1 MSWQLVALNAWL
13 RLRERPRLAREA
25 SVELARA
32 RMERMAALAPPPA
45 GAGWRQAAVGVA
57 ARRMPGPDAGGVLLW
72 FHGGAYCLGSSATHA
87 AMVTALAER
96 ADAGAVV
103 PDYRLAPEHPFP
115 AAVEDAR
122 AAWDAL
128 VKEVPAERIGL
139 GGDSAGG
146 GLAFALL
153 QELLAEGLAA
163 PACVVA
169 FSPWTDLTLAGRSLA
184 SQAWREVLLPPKRL
198 EEIRNLY
205 LAGADASDPRASPRH
220 GRYRGRAAGAD
231 PGEPGGDPAGRR
243 AGDGG
248 DAAAGRGAGDARSE
262 AGGAACLA
270 GLSRAA
276 SGGRCGARPGGGF
289 PAGAPQNGVIG
300 SGLRNIRAAALVTL
314 AGRRPRRGGR
324 VEDG

>member
-205 LAGADASDPRASPRH
+205 LAGADPRDPRASPRH
-220 GRYRGRAAGAD
+220 GRYKGAPPVLIQASMAEILRD
-231 PGEPGGDPAGRR
+231 DAQAMAETLRRDGVPVTLDLRR
-243 AGDGG
+243 AVPHVWQAFHGRLPEA
-248 DAAAGRGAGDARSE
+248 DAALD
-262 AGGAACLA
+262 
-270 GLSRAA
+270 
-276 SGGRCGARPGGGF
+276 
-289 PAGAPQNGVIG
+289 
-300 SGLRNIRAAALVTL
+300 RAAAFLRAHLKT
-314 AGRRPRRGGR
+314 A
-324 VEDG
+324 